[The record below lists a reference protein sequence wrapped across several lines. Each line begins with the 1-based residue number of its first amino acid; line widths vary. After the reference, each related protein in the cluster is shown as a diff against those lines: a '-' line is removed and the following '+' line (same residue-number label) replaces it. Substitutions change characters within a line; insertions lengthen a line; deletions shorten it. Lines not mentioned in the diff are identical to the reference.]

1 MIELP
6 PSEFTFAKYG
16 WDHASW
22 DAISTHQGYIDW
34 LLTQPIV
41 GYCDGAIIE
50 VRQRPNDMAIMFDD
64 DEYSGWVH
72 IPKDVWKSYMEG
84 LK

>member
-1 MIELP
+1 MREWP
-6 PSEFTFAKYG
+6 PSEFTYAKYG

-22 DAISTHQGYIDW
+22 EAISTHQGYIDW

-50 VRQRPNDMAIMFDD
+50 VRPRPNDMAIMFDD
-64 DEYSGWVH
+64 GEYSGWAH
-72 IPKDVWKSYMEG
+72 IPKDVWKAF
-84 LK
+84 LKGQQ